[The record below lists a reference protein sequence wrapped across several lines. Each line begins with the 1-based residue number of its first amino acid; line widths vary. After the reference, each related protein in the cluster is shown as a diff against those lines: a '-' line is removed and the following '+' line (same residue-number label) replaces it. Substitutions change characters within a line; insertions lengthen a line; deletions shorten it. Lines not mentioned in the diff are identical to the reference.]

1 MLISTHNKN
10 TKPTTIK
17 KLVLKESREAPLE
30 TTHTKTNTIG
40 TGKTRV
46 KNLPIS
52 KGFFVIESFSGAFF
66 LIFNFEAG
74 FVTPQLGQVFAS
86 VETAFP
92 HSLQLDIAIF
102 YYPTTTKPELLSLSL
117 SS

>member
-10 TKPTTIK
+10 IKPTTIMTLVFQEK
-17 KLVLKESREAPLE
+17 NPKLKTAP
-30 TTHTKTNTIG
+30 TKTNTVG
-40 TGKTRV
+40 PGKTRL

-74 FVTPQLGQVFAS
+74 FATPQLGQVFAS

-102 YYPTTTKPELLSLSL
+102 YYPTTTNIKL
-117 SS
+117 

>member
-10 TKPTTIK
+10 TKPTTIMMLVFQEK
-17 KLVLKESREAPLE
+17 NPKLK
-30 TTHTKTNTIG
+30 TTPTATNTVG
-40 TGKTRV
+40 PGKTRV

-74 FVTPQLGQVFAS
+74 FATPQLGQVFAS

-102 YYPTTTKPELLSLSL
+102 YYPTTTKPEL
-117 SS
+117 

>member
-1 MLISTHNKN
+1 MMLVFQEKN
-10 TKPTTIK
+10 P
-17 KLVLKESREAPLE
+17 KLKTAP
-30 TTHTKTNTIG
+30 TKTNTVG
-40 TGKTRV
+40 PGKTRV

-74 FVTPQLGQVFAS
+74 FDTPQLGQVFAS

-92 HSLQLDIAIF
+92 HSLQLDIAIIQ
-102 YYPTTTKPELLSLSL
+102 YPTTIFDQARVQKVVTLWSLLEQIIEILRL
-117 SS
+117 N